1 MEERVSTSIARVDG
15 QRGLIASCPGR
26 IQMST
31 RSPSTNSDE
40 DEHDSGSHHRWLDT
54 ADVGLFLYEPSRYVA
69 RCSGVL
75 LEMFIR
81 GVPVIVPDHC
91 WLADQIRAAGGDGS
105 VGFIYESIDQIPSL
119 LDQMHHEYEAIRWR
133 ARHHAMAIA
142 KRHRGTN
149 TLIQMGI
156 RPAAQASRTRVA

>member
-1 MEERVSTSIARVDG
+1 MPANDY
-15 QRGLIASCPGR
+15 
-26 IQMST
+26 
-31 RSPSTNSDE
+31 
-40 DEHDSGSHHRWLDT
+40 HRWLDT

-156 RPAAQASRTRVA
+156 RPAAQASRKRVA